1 MVERAKRVEKV
12 LVLKFST
19 QHLLQQ
25 IPQKMARV
33 LPPLGANIDNDKLEE
48 MYKVAKQ
55 IASPGKGILASD
67 EV

>member
-1 MVERAKRVEKV
+1 MKKRGEKI
-12 LVLKFST
+12 LVLEFSS
-19 QHLLQQ
+19 QLLLQK
-25 IPQKMARV
+25 IPKKMARV
-33 LPPLGANIDNDKLEE
+33 LPPLGANIENDKLEE